1 MTDDDIRKEKKERD
15 SEEMTRDVDLT
26 EASAGARLSG
36 DLVLG
41 RFFPFGARCKGEV
54 GGCCVCTPTRFFF
67 GGWGHR
73 SVERERESWLSF
85 PPRRRI
91 YITVVGNAY
100 TP

>member
-41 RFFPFGARCKGEV
+41 RFFPFWRALQR
-54 GGCCVCTPTRFFF
+54 GGGWVLCVHTHQVFF